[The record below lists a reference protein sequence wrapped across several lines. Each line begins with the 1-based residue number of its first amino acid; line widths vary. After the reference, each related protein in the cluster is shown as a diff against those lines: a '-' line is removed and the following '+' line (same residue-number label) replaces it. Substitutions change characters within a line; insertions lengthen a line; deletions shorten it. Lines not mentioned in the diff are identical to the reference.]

1 MGGSMILPG
10 LRRPGQRA
18 TLRYETRGPGGWI
31 VLTRPERRNAL
42 GARCDRKSLRGV
54 ERGVGGP

>member
-1 MGGSMILPG
+1 MILPG
-10 LRRPGQRA
+10 LRRLGQRA
-18 TLRYETRGPGGWI
+18 ILRYETRGPGGWI